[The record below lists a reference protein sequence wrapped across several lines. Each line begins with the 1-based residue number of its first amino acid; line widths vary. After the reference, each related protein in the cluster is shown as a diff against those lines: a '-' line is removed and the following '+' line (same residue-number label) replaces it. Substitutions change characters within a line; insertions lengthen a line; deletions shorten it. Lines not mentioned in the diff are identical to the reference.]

1 MEKRVVPAILG
12 ENFNE
17 VSKKLAL
24 VEDLVEWVHLD
35 VNDGVF
41 AEGFTWDNPQDLFQI
56 EGQTKIAVHLMID
69 RPEEVV
75 GEWLEVA
82 DRVIVH
88 AEATDRLAD
97 IVEVFSG
104 RSLMLGVAL
113 KLDTP
118 IEEIEP
124 YMANRPDGKAG
135 IKNIHLMSIAEI
147 GHHGE
152 PFDAGVLEKIKTLRQ
167 KYPSVI
173 IGVDG
178 GVNLENA
185 KSLID
190 AGANE
195 LIVGSALW
203 QSKDVSGTI
212 KKLQQLF

>member
-1 MEKRVVPAILG
+1 MTNQVVPAILG

-17 VSKKLAL
+17 VSKKLEL
-24 VEDLVEWVHLD
+24 VEGLVEWAHID
-35 VNDGVF
+35 VCDGVF
-41 AEGFTWDNPQDLFQI
+41 AEGFTWDSPQDLYQI
-56 EGQTKIAVHLMID
+56 EGKTKIGVHLMVD

-82 DRVIVH
+82 DRVVVH

-97 IVEVFSG
+97 ILEVFNG

-113 KLDTP
+113 RLETP
-118 IEEIEP
+118 IEDIEP
-124 YMANRPDGKAG
+124 FMDK
-135 IKNIHLMSIAEI
+135 IKNVHLMSIAEI

-152 PFDAGVLEKIKTLRQ
+152 PFDISVLDKIKALRQ

-185 KSLID
+185 KSILD

-203 QSKDVSGTI
+203 KSGDVGKTI
-212 KKLQQLF
+212 SEFKKITK

>member
-1 MEKRVVPAILG
+1 MSTQVVPAILG

-24 VEDLVEWVHLD
+24 VEGLVEWVHID

-56 EGQTKIAVHLMID
+56 EGKTKIAVHLMVD
-69 RPEEVV
+69 QPEEVV

-97 IVEVFSG
+97 IIEVFKD

-113 KLDTP
+113 KLETP
-118 IEEIEP
+118 IADIEQFLP
-124 YMANRPDGKAG
+124 KLKY
-135 IKNIHLMSIAEI
+135 IHLMSIAEI

-152 PFDAGVLEKIKTLRQ
+152 PFDASVLEKIKDLRA
-167 KYPSVI
+167 KAPNVI

-185 KSLID
+185 KSIID

-203 QSKDVSGTI
+203 KSGDVAKTI
-212 KKLQQLF
+212 SDFKSLF

>member
-1 MEKRVVPAILG
+1 MSTQIVPAILG

-24 VEDLVEWVHLD
+24 VEGLVEWAHID

-41 AEGFTWDNPQDLFQI
+41 AEGFTWDNPEDLFQV
-56 EGQTKIAVHLMID
+56 EGKTKIGVHLMVD
-69 RPEEVV
+69 QPEEVV
-75 GEWLEVA
+75 GDWLEVA

-88 AEATDRLAD
+88 VEATDRLAD
-97 IVEVFSG
+97 ILEVFNG

-113 KLDTP
+113 KLETP
-118 IEEIEP
+118 IEDIEAH
-124 YMANRPDGKAG
+124 MDK
-135 IKNIHLMSIAEI
+135 IKNVHLMSIAEI

-152 PFDAGVLEKIKTLRQ
+152 PFDASVLEKIKDLRA
-167 KYPSVI
+167 KAPNVI

-185 KSLID
+185 KSIID

-203 QSKDVSGTI
+203 KSKDIAKTI
-212 KKLQQLF
+212 AEFKKL

>member
-1 MEKRVVPAILG
+1 MANQIIPAILG

-24 VEDLVEWVHLD
+24 VEGLVEWAHID
-35 VNDGVF
+35 VCDGVF

-56 EGQTKIAVHLMID
+56 EGKTKIAVHLMVD
-69 RPEEVV
+69 RPEEIA

-82 DRVIVH
+82 DRVIIH
-88 AEATDRLAD
+88 AEATDK
-97 IVEVFSG
+97 IGEIIEIFNG

-113 KLDTP
+113 KLETP

-124 YMANRPDGKAG
+124 FMAQV
-135 IKNIHLMSIAEI
+135 KNVHLMSIAEI

-152 PFDAGVLEKIKTLRQ
+152 PFEESVIEKIKTLRQ

-185 KSLID
+185 KSLLD
-190 AGANE
+190 AGVNE

-203 QSKDVSGTI
+203 KSKDIAETI
-212 KKLQQLF
+212 KEFQSLYE